1 MCKCT
6 WSSRRLN
13 HKYFSQLFWQHFDTL
28 HSLNCL
34 GTEVKTRSDKSFC
47 FKKVKACRI
56 LNSWMNNL
64 KWIYWNWKSLRHCVK
79 SVHIRSFFGPY
90 FPVFGPEK
98 TPYLDTFYAVRELT
112 SFRECKSVWLTALSR
127 RSENKLNASRKPN

>member
-1 MCKCT
+1 MCKST
-6 WSSRRLN
+6 WSSRRPN

-64 KWIYWNWKSLRHCVK
+64 KWIYWNWKSFRQCVK
-79 SVHIRSFFGPY
+79 SVQIRSFFWSV
-90 FPVFGPEK
+90 FSCIRTRKNSVFGHILCSK
-98 TPYLDTFYAVRELT
+98 RA
-112 SFRECKSVWLTALSR
+112 
-127 RSENKLNASRKPN
+127 NKLQGVQKCLTYCTEQTFWKQTKCFT